1 MRVRNLSYRV
11 DDLELANVFKQFGHL
26 VKAEVVRGTDKRVS
40 YIFILIDTIAHKVY
54 LYRLLIIIRVPVLAM
69 LRLMIK

>member
-1 MRVRNLSYRV
+1 MRVRNLSYRI

-26 VKAEVVRGTDKRVS
+26 VKTEVVRGTGKRVS
-40 YIFILIDTIAHKVY
+40 YIFILIDTIAHMVY
-54 LYRLLIIIRVPVLAM
+54 HYRLLILRVLVLAM